1 MDQLAIAPPREIELF
16 EPPPNALYTIEATA
30 QIVDVPRR
38 TVVRYY
44 KRGLVS
50 PAVNPAC
57 GYYFDR
63 DGIRRLRRIEALRPL
78 CCDALASIKI
88 ILSLMDE
95 VERLSTPN
103 SSRGQSANEKSHSGS
118 STKEKKI

>member
-1 MDQLAIAPPREIELF
+1 MDQLAIGPPHEIELF

-38 TVVRYY
+38 AVVRYY
-44 KRGLVS
+44 QRGLLS
-50 PAVNPAC
+50 PAINPAR

-78 CCDALASIKI
+78 CCDTFASIKI

-95 VERLSTPN
+95 VERLSGQN
-103 SSRGQSANEKSHSGS
+103 FSRGQSVNGTSQSGNSTTEK
-118 STKEKKI
+118 TI

>member
-1 MDQLAIAPPREIELF
+1 MDQLAIASPHEIELF

-30 QIVDVPRR
+30 QIVDLPRR
-38 TVVRYY
+38 AVVRYY
-44 KRGLVS
+44 KRGLLS
-50 PAVNPAC
+50 PALNPAW

-78 CCDALASIKI
+78 CSDALASIKI

-95 VERLSTPN
+95 VERLSTQT
-103 SSRGQSANEKSHSGS
+103 SSRGQSINEKSQSGS
-118 STKEKKI
+118 STTENKT